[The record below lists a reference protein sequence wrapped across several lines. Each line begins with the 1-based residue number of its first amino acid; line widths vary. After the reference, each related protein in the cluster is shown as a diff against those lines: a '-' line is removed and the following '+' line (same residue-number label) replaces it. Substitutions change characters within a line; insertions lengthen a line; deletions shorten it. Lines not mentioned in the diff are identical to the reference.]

1 MRTRRE
7 FVLYSLLGLAA
18 CAEPG
23 PSSGPVS
30 TSTPSPGAPTSLR
43 ADSAPEGP
51 AGAGAAA
58 GATFSQVGLA
68 SWYGMVKRGRRTANG
83 EKFDP
88 REMTG
93 AHRSLAFNTV
103 VRVTS
108 LDRGTVVKVRINDR
122 GPFVRGRVID
132 LSSRAAASLGIEREG
147 TIPVK
152 LEVFAVDQA

>member
-7 FVLYSLLGLAA
+7 FILVSLLGLAA
-18 CAEPG
+18 CSQAGQNPESAGAYPPAPG
-23 PSSGPVS
+23 VPS
-30 TSTPSPGAPTSLR
+30 SLR
-43 ADSAPEGP
+43 ADGSPGWADGGDQK
-51 AGAGAAA
+51 AS
-58 GATFSQVGLA
+58 ATFSEVGLA
-68 SWYGMVKRGRRTANG
+68 SWYGKVRRGRLTASG

-93 AHRSLAFNTV
+93 AHRTLAFNTV

-108 LDRGTVVKVRINDR
+108 VDQGAMVKVRINDR

-132 LSSRAAASLGIEREG
+132 LSSRAATALGIRGEG

-152 LEVFAVDQA
+152 LEVFAADQA